1 MTEYSTADTLFQGV
15 VQGCLY
21 GQHDRVDDLNERIK
35 DRQFTDT
42 PLRPN
47 YNPIPVSTKY
57 SRFPIIDP
65 VINRNI
71 NLNTYPPLETLDN
84 KKVPVFYA
92 ASNNAP
98 FLRNIDLETNLR
110 NQTTAL
116 QHGAPQGMYVP
127 SSTSDLYR
135 VEILQSSNMGE
146 QPFPNLFTTTHI
158 QNPTVPTITKYPSIG
173 NANLFNHTRTQL
185 RNTTNIQG

>member
-21 GQHDRVDDLNERIK
+21 GQQDRVDDLNERIN

-42 PLRPN
+42 ALRPN

-57 SRFPIIDP
+57 CKFPIIDP
-65 VINRNI
+65 VLNRNK
-71 NLNTYPPLETLDN
+71 NLKTYPYPETLEN

-110 NQTTAL
+110 NQNITL

-135 VEILQSSNMGE
+135 VEIAQSSNSGE
-146 QPFPNLFTTTHI
+146 QPFPNLFTTTRI
-158 QNPTVPTITKYPSIG
+158 QNPTIPSIMKYPSIG
-173 NANLFNHTRTQL
+173 NADLFNHTRTQL
-185 RNTTNIQG
+185 RNTTNL